1 MPTPASVNPNLQ
13 LPPRHLP
20 NVTDWTA
27 AILRGDRVRLAQAI
41 TLIESTRVEHQTIAQ
56 ALIAACLPH
65 AGRSLRIGIT
75 GTPGVG
81 KSTFIECFG
90 KFLAS
95 RELAPQP
102 PKGEFSLAPQ
112 PPEGEFSLAPQPPEG
127 EFTLAPQPPKGEFT
141 LAPQPP
147 KGEFTFGTPPLGA
160 GGLRRIAVLAVDPS
174 SQVTRG
180 SILGDKTRMQHLA
193 MNPNV
198 FIRPSPSGTSLGGV
212 ARQTRETIM
221 LCEAAGFDTIIVE
234 TVGVGQSETAVHS
247 MTDFFLLLLQ
257 PNAGDE
263 LQGIKRGIVEMADLL
278 AVNKADGDNEKAA
291 ELAQR
296 QYQNALHLF
305 PVKSNSWIPQVLTCS
320 ALSQRGI
327 ADIWQLIQDFET
339 QMKANGWFENNRS
352 TQNRF
357 WLQESI
363 ERALQQQFYAH
374 PNVKNHFATIEA
386 QVQNGELSPFEGAK
400 RLLGLFV

>member
-1 MPTPASVNPNLQ
+1 MSIVPTSASVNPNLQ

-102 PKGEFSLAPQ
+102 PKGEF
-112 PPEGEFSLAPQPPEG
+112 
-127 EFTLAPQPPKGEFT
+127 
-141 LAPQPP
+141 
-147 KGEFTFGTPPLGA
+147 TFGTPPLGV

-193 MNPNV
+193 TNPNV

-212 ARQTRETIM
+212 ARQTRETII

-263 LQGIKRGIVEMADLL
+263 LQGIKRGIVEMADLI